1 MRVEAGFAHD
11 IAQPRPSDERDAAGE
26 SASSPAEAKFARGV
40 AASGASS
47 PNNGS

>member
-1 MRVEAGFAHD
+1 MRVEAGFAHELRNPG
-11 IAQPRPSDERDAAGE
+11 ASDEGDAAGE